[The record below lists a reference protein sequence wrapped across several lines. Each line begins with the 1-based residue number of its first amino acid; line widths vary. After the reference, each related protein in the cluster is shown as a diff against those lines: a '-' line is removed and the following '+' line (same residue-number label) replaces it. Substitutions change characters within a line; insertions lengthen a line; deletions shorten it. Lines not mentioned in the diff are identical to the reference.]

1 MDETEA
7 DAIPDLTDAES
18 AAMINSAFNQFVQE
32 TAVQIVSASSVYAD
46 GQEREHIALAITIVE
61 SITCGVLGALPLK
74 PGNEAKIMKQMRDN
88 VIKRMGHM
96 RLLASAKPGKEG
108 AN

>member
-7 DAIPDLTDAES
+7 DAAPDLTDAES
-18 AAMINSAFNQFVQE
+18 VAMINSAFNQYARE
-32 TAVQIVSASSVYAD
+32 TVEKIISAASVYAD

-96 RLLASAKPGKEG
+96 RLLQGQPKGSA
-108 AN
+108 